1 MSLNA
6 KNTDRTRGG
15 QGRRAVRRGCRLFGT
30 VGQFFRFGSH
40 FFFVVFF
47 GSLPLPAAVYHNF
60 VDLLSANSKNN
71 NNNAKKSNNRTE
83 ENQKRG
89 APERRQLAMAPKKT
103 FAGRPKNFAK
113 QYLNASPTRKTCRRR
128 MMERERGRSGA
139 DSWRQQRA
147 EMILSWKYKYLCYPR
162 NVQTGKGFK
171 GKLAAVIIVE

>member
-15 QGRRAVRRGCRLFGT
+15 QRLQTFRHSWSVFPIWFSLFCCFFLGRSLYLQLFIIILLICCLLTARTITTMPRRATIAPRKIKKGAHRKEG
-30 VGQFFRFGSH
+30 
-40 FFFVVFF
+40 
-47 GSLPLPAAVYHNF
+47 
-60 VDLLSANSKNN
+60 NS
-71 NNNAKKSNNRTE
+71 RWH
-83 ENQKRG
+83 
-89 APERRQLAMAPKKT
+89 
-103 FAGRPKNFAK
+103 PKNF
-113 QYLNASPTRKTCRRR
+113 CRPPKKLCQTIFKCFPN
-128 MMERERGRSGA
+128 EKNLQKKDDGKGRSGA